1 MKSHDLRDPFLVD
14 RKLVPKTIQKPL
26 FLLSF
31 AIFLPSRVD
40 CEGEQDTKDDHCGSD
55 KRLAIRLR
63 LVILEAREVRSY
75 LTRHKIS
82 DRAS

>member
-40 CEGEQDTKDDHCGSD
+40 CEGEQDTKDDHCGF
-55 KRLAIRLR
+55 
-63 LVILEAREVRSY
+63 
-75 LTRHKIS
+75 
-82 DRAS
+82 